1 MVRTYGFGMTDTQ
14 HLSHTLQ
21 VVEDH
26 ILRYHAASS
35 DVRREDRLAAVM
47 LRSEVIDLLQ
57 AARPLLQPIFAFY
70 VSQQE

>member
-1 MVRTYGFGMTDTQ
+1 MMTDARR
-14 HLSHTLQ
+14 LIHTHQ

-26 ILRYHAASS
+26 IFRYHAANS

-57 AARPLLQPIFAFY
+57 EARPLLQPIFAFY
-70 VSQQE
+70 VKQQE